1 MTINYG
7 GGVPNFSGGFNGYN
21 GMGMMGM
28 NSSMMGVGN
37 SFQYFE
43 SKYGCEDCF
52 RRAPYPRE
60 FPKPFTPIPENS
72 LRPSLWQRF
81 LHNVFGG

>member
-7 GGVPNFSGGFNGYN
+7 GGVPNFYGGFNGYN

-52 RRAPYPRE
+52 RKAPYPQE
-60 FPKPFTPIPENS
+60 FPKPFTFS
-72 LRPSLWQRF
+72 LAKIFTQCIWRLI
-81 LHNVFGG
+81 NNTKTT